1 MANGQCQSTDT
12 SRGKESDREAEDILT
27 NLLSFELY
35 TLNTWRA
42 IWLLSAF
49 DMRSSR
55 LHYSGN
61 NYFHCAGAFFTGHD
75 WFRFQGFM
83 SRAVAPYKEFQ
94 AARTQGVQTRSHQ
107 HQCLRVALATMFAC
121 RILHHAALRW
131 QRLFCNLIFFGI
143 ASVAAP
149 SGKSRMAMVEHSAL
163 HPSQGMPWEELI
175 GATSVLALRKTL

>member
-27 NLLSFELY
+27 SLLSFELY

-61 NYFHCAGAFFTGHD
+61 NSIVRGLSSQAMTGFD
-75 WFRFQGFM
+75 FKDSCLVLLR
-83 SRAVAPYKEFQ
+83 R
-94 AARTQGVQTRSHQ
+94 TRSFR
-107 HQCLRVALATMFAC
+107 LLGRKGSKADPISTKMFAR
-121 RILHHAALRW
+121 RISNDVCVSHFAPRGSEMATPLLQSDFLWHS
-131 QRLFCNLIFFGI
+131 FCCCTFGEI
-143 ASVAAP
+143 TH
-149 SGKSRMAMVEHSAL
+149 GY
-163 HPSQGMPWEELI
+163 G
-175 GATSVLALRKTL
+175 